1 MKKFFIRN
9 PFLKQIRNIEFAKV
23 YTELPALAKIKNGQL
38 KFQKKEGIK
47 KPGRTG
53 FSLKSKARSIEFYF
67 NSAKITSSSLLLFLS

>member
-9 PFLKQIRNIEFAKV
+9 PFLNQIRNIDFAKV
-23 YTELPALAKIKNGQL
+23 YMELLTLVKIKNGQL

-53 FSLKSKARSIEFYF
+53 FSLKSKARSKEFYF
-67 NSAKITSSSLLLFLS
+67 NSDKITSSFLLFLS